1 MLHINTIRATRNRC
15 DWSFL
20 YYLFVLLT
28 KFLLAYSLNFF
39 HFLLTVRWFC
49 FTGLTMMEFS
59 YVISVAIS
67 EHWAHYRRDAHRML
81 HRSHQSRQSRHLS
94 FIRLRA
100 HCSFQYENQSTREE
114 RSIGSQS
121 VNHGNLDQIR
131 PNNVIL
137 ERTKIIIWSR

>member
-1 MLHINTIRATRNRC
+1 MLHINTIRATRNR
-15 DWSFL
+15 L

-28 KFLLAYSLNFF
+28 KFLLEYSLKFF

-49 FTGLTMMEFS
+49 YWFDHDGIQLCHLCRHLWTLSTLQTWCTS
-59 YVISVAIS
+59 HVAQITPVQTFHS
-67 EHWAHYRRDAHRML
+67 I
-81 HRSHQSRQSRHLS
+81 HLS

>member
-1 MLHINTIRATRNRC
+1 MSSL
-15 DWSFL
+15 SP
-20 YYLFVLLT
+20 
-28 KFLLAYSLNFF
+28 SLN
-39 HFLLTVRWFC
+39 T
-49 FTGLTMMEFS
+49 
-59 YVISVAIS
+59 
-67 EHWAHYRRDAHRML
+67 EHITDVMHIACCTDHTSPDIPDII
-81 HRSHQSRQSRHLS
+81 HLS

-100 HCSFQYENQSTREE
+100 HCSFHYENQSTREE